1 MTLARRRK
9 GISAEDQEVWQRVA
23 NSTKALRPLAEKPKT
38 AEPPKLVVKK
48 LPLKIAPFALGEKSN
63 APKTQISLAG
73 DLLEKSSMQM
83 DRRNF
88 DRLRKGRLRPEA
100 HLDLHGMTAEVAH
113 ARLNEFVLS
122 AHVSDLRLVLVIT
135 GKGRVWH
142 DDTGVIPLR
151 KGILRHSVPHWLAQP
166 MLKSRILQV
175 SQAHDKHGGGGALY
189 VYLRRRRG
197 VE

>member
-1 MTLARRRK
+1 MARRRK
-9 GISAEDQEVWQRVA
+9 GISPEDQAIWQRLA
-23 NSTKALRPLAEKPKT
+23 DSTKALRAPAEKPKAT
-38 AEPPKLVVKK
+38 EPLISVVKRQ
-48 LPLKIAPFALGEKSN
+48 PLKITPFVLGGKSD
-63 APKTQISLAG
+63 APKTQISLAS
-73 DLLEKSSMQM
+73 DVLEKSSIQM

-100 HLDLHGMTAEVAH
+100 YLDLHGMTADVAH
-113 ARLNEFVLS
+113 ARLNEFVQA

-142 DDTGVIPLR
+142 DDSGVMPLR

-166 MLKSRILQV
+166 TLKSRILQV

-197 VE
+197 AD